1 MGKSGSFWSSIPGFL
16 TGLAGVL
23 TAVVTLVTLAY
34 SQGWIG
40 DGPAE
45 DATSAGAGGGGATA
59 SAPEVGVD
67 PESVRFRP
75 TVLGAVTE
83 TVTVRNEGDQA
94 FTVDPAEVSGADAGS
109 FAVDDDDC
117 AGEALPSG
125 RSCTMRVTF
134 DPGGIG
140 DAEATLVVSVNG
152 GQRSAEVALDA
163 AGLG

>member
-1 MGKSGSFWSSIPGFL
+1 MGKSGSFWSSIPGVL

-23 TAVVTLVTLAY
+23 TAVVTLVTLAFN
-34 SQGWIG
+34 QGWIG

-45 DATSAGAGGGGATA
+45 DAASDGAGEGGSAATA
-59 SAPEVGVD
+59 PDLGVE
-67 PESVRFRP
+67 PESLRFRP

-83 TVTVRNEGDQA
+83 TVTVRNDGDQP
-94 FTVDPAEVSGADAGS
+94 FTVDPAELTGSDAGR
-109 FAVDDDDC
+109 FEVDDDEC
-117 AGEALPSG
+117 AGAPLASG
-125 RSCTMRVTF
+125 RSCTMSVTF